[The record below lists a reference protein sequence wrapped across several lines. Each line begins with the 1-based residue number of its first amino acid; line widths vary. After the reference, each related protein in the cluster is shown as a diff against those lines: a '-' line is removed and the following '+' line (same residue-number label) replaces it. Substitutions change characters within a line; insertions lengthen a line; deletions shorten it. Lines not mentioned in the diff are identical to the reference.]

1 MIDRTRTVLALGTAQ
16 TLARASSY
24 YLPAVLATAM
34 ALELGISRPTVFAMF
49 SAALLVSAMVGPLAG
64 RFIDQQGGRRVLL
77 ASNAVFALGL
87 AGLGLSQG
95 PFSLALAWIVLGL
108 AMGCGLYDAAFASL
122 VRLYDRNSRSVIT
135 GITLLGRRRV
145 VALGGDVFD
154 LFGLPAGLVAATVRA
169 GHVAGRCRM
178 RRKTVPELL
187 ALPDQTCQH
196 LLDHLRHR
204 LDA

>member
-34 ALELGISRPTVFAMF
+34 ALELGISRPKVFAMF

-187 ALPDQTCQH
+187 ALPDQTC
-196 LLDHLRHR
+196 
-204 LDA
+204 